1 MILQLA
7 AVVLLWRQ
15 SSGHQKQQDLYYRW
29 VGLIS
34 LETCVNCTLR
44 EKIIFLLWKHNDK
57 KITDSKQIVFQ
68 NKIFQCYLNVFFS
81 HLILSISHVIIHH
94 VTIVWRCVPVVGPGR
109 SSSLYMSGHM
119 MDDHVTN

>member
-34 LETCVNCTLR
+34 LETCVNCTLT

-68 NKIFQCYLNVFFS
+68 NKILMLSQCLLQSFD
-81 HLILSISHVIIHH
+81 LINQSCDYPSCDHC
-94 VTIVWRCVPVVGPGR
+94 IVLYTSGR
-109 SSSLYMSGHM
+109 SRSILIPVHEWSHDG
-119 MDDHVTN
+119 